1 MTNTLRFPPADPAT
15 AAAFFAAELAFE
27 ADPDDVVRDLESGAG
42 FQLVECRSAQAFAS
56 ARIPTA
62 INLDYRHVDEVTTKD
77 LDRSLVYVC
86 YCESFQC
93 NAATKGALKL
103 AELGFR
109 VKRLS
114 GGIAAWRAAG
124 YPVEAEAVGGKAG
137 DGSTEDEQVRVSAVG
152 GSKMTAS
159 GHFGVH
165 CAC

>member
-27 ADPDDVVRDLESGAG
+27 ADPDDVVRDLEAGAGTG

-56 ARIPTA
+56 GRIPTA
-62 INLDYRHVDEVTTKD
+62 INLDHRHVDEVTTKD

-109 VKRLS
+109 VKRLA
-114 GGIAAWRAAG
+114 GGITAWRAAG
-124 YPVEAEAVGGKAG
+124 YPVEG
-137 DGSTEDEQVRVSAVG
+137 DGQVVEGEVVEGQVRGWAVG
-152 GSKMTAS
+152 GSKMSAS
-159 GHFGVH
+159 GHFGVR
-165 CAC
+165 CSC